1 VTVASIIIPTH
12 NRDTLLMR
20 AVNSALAQSV
30 EDIEV
35 IVVNDAS
42 TDQTREVLA
51 IFEGMDPR
59 LKVLDLTQAM
69 GISGGLQR
77 NEGVKAAQGAFIC
90 YLDDDDEYTY
100 RAVEHRVGFLRANPE
115 VDFCWGAS
123 LFLRNWGPDEWKYL
137 CRVRLVTEPTFGDI
151 QWQYGTVIPNEL
163 MHRAGVVGESGIW
176 WTQGRGED
184 QRLVSAMLGA
194 EFVGAPVNEVV
205 ALYGRHNAYDKGM
218 AEMLGARVRAA
229 DKERLAEAGVAST
242 SVPVPAPARM
252 PEDLHGKVQARSHA
266 ASLRT
271 EATPVAVSPVR
282 GTTTSSTDRR

>member
-1 VTVASIIIPTH
+1 MTSPLASIIIPTH

-20 AVNSALAQSV
+20 AVNSALAQSI

-51 IFEGMDPR
+51 VFEKMDPR
-59 LKVLDLTQAM
+59 LRALDLAQAM

-77 NEGVKAAQGAFIC
+77 NEGVKAARGKYIC
-90 YLDDDDEYTY
+90 YLDDDDEYTF
-100 RAVEHRVGFLRANPE
+100 RAVEHRVSLLEESPE
-115 VDFCWGAS
+115 LDFCWGAS

-137 CRVRLVTEPTFGDI
+137 CRVRLVTEPTFGDV

-184 QRLVSAMLGA
+184 QRLVSAMLEAG
-194 EFVGAPVNEVV
+194 FKGVPVNEVV

-218 AEMLGARVRAA
+218 ADVLGPRIRAA
-229 DKERLAEAGVAST
+229 ERERLGGAGVLPTKA
-242 SVPVPAPARM
+242 PVPAPARM
-252 PEDLHGKVQARSHA
+252 PEDLHGKVQARSRA
-266 ASLRT
+266 ASLRS
-271 EATPVAVSPVR
+271 EATSVALSPVR
-282 GTTTSSTDRR
+282 GTTTSPTD